1 MSEPLTVV
9 TGGAGFIGNA
19 VAAKLHA
26 EGARVLAIDDF
37 STGRET
43 LVART
48 LPVVRCDLR
57 DKSTLEEVLPARIDS
72 VIHCAAQSSGEVS
85 FDDPWDD
92 MTRHIHATVNLL
104 EASRARGVNHF
115 VYTSSMAVYGDPRE
129 LPVRET
135 DTLRPLSFYGA
146 GKAAAENYVRLY
158 CRDEMAYYILR
169 PFSVYGPG
177 QDIANLRQGMISIYL
192 SQLLTTD
199 RVVVKGSLDRFR
211 DFVYIDDAVNAV
223 TSVLG
228 SSPCLGETF
237 NLCSGT
243 PTTVREVLA
252 ILLRHAGFDWDV
264 VEQVS
269 STPGDQF
276 GVYGDNSALKH
287 LGHWSP
293 VVTLQN
299 GIGTMWDT
307 YAQASETR
315 SG

>member
-1 MSEPLTVV
+1 MSERLTVV

-19 VAAKLHA
+19 VAARLYSN
-26 EGARVLAIDDF
+26 GARVLAIDDF

-43 LVART
+43 FVGGSI
-48 LPVVRCDLR
+48 PVVGCDLR
-57 DKSTLEEVLPARIDS
+57 NKSSLEEVLPAGIDT

-92 MTRHIHATVNLL
+92 MTRHIHATINLL
-104 EASRARGVNHF
+104 EASRVRGVRHF

-135 DTLRPLSFYGA
+135 DPLTPLSFYGA
-146 GKAAAENYVRLY
+146 GKVAAENYVRLY
-158 CRDEMAYYILR
+158 CRDEMAYSILR

-177 QDIANLRQGMISIYL
+177 QDITNLRQGMISIYL

-199 RVVVKGSLDRFR
+199 RVIVKGSLDRFR
-211 DFVYIDDAVNAV
+211 DFIFIDDVVNAV
-223 TSVLG
+223 TAVLG
-228 SSPCLGETF
+228 NTSCLGETL

-243 PTTVREVLA
+243 PTTVREVLD
-252 ILLRHAGFDWDV
+252 ILLRHAGLDWDV

-269 STPGDQF
+269 VTPGDQF
-276 GVYGDNSALKH
+276 GVYGDNAALVR

-293 VVTLQN
+293 VVTLNN
-299 GIGTMWDT
+299 GIGTMWDK
-307 YAQASETR
+307 YAQVSEAN